1 MKGRY
6 RYRNKKNSGGKF
18 HNHSTQFSILKSG
31 YTVDQTWKGLKE
43 ACLEYTIAKNK
54 GGDDRMIYYAE
65 LIQKL
70 PKELG
75 LPQAN
80 FSNLDMDEA
89 IRNEMSNR
97 KKILENDNNHKKK
110 SRVH

>member
-1 MKGRY
+1 
-6 RYRNKKNSGGKF
+6 
-18 HNHSTQFSILKSG
+18 
-31 YTVDQTWKGLKE
+31 
-43 ACLEYTIAKNK
+43 
-54 GGDDRMIYYAE
+54 MIYYAE